1 MRLFTFLAFHLQVMQ
16 GKESK
21 FLDDV
26 TLRIGHATVAK
37 ALHISHFG
45 HMGADQSKEP
55 ELAQLRNEVVEL
67 KSKLNGL
74 MLLIAVV
81 VPTATLAGYFI
92 CKAVC
97 T

>member
-1 MRLFTFLAFHLQVMQ
+1 
-16 GKESK
+16 
-21 FLDDV
+21 
-26 TLRIGHATVAK
+26 
-37 ALHISHFG
+37 
-45 HMGADQSKEP
+45 MGADQSKEP
-55 ELAQLRNEVVEL
+55 ELTQLRNEVVEL

-97 T
+97 PSNLSLVFLTLYR